1 MHWSSSRTFGRS
13 LCARLQLMVFDMA
26 ETSLLSRRKIHVEL
40 DEVAEA
46 KSASSMILYEYR

>member
-13 LCARLQLMVFDMA
+13 LCARLRLMVFDMA
-26 ETSLLSRRKIHVEL
+26 ETSLLSRCKIHVEL